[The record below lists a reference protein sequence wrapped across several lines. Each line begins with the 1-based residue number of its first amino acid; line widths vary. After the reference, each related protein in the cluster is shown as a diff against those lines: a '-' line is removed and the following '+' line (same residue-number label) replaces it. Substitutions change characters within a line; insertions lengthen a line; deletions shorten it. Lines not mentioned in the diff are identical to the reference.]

1 MKMNVTETV
10 RQACGHWPRI
20 LPALGVKVIKNRHQA
35 CPVCGGSDR
44 FRFDDKEGRGTWFC
58 NQCGAGDGLKLVEKV
73 FDVSSSEAAQKVNA
87 VTGNLPPVAP
97 EAIAAAETETDAD
110 RKTAAELAAKLME
123 KTRPATGNAYLT
135 RKGFPGRES
144 LMFTAT
150 HKTGGVTYRAGDVV
164 VPLHDETGAL
174 VNLQLIN
181 SDGLKRT
188 LKGGQVKGTC
198 HTIEGQKQAGKRQ
211 WIAEGYA
218 TALTVHHL
226 TGETVMV
233 ALSSVNLLSLAS
245 LVRQKHPACQI
256 VLAADRDLNGDGQS
270 KAAAAADA
278 CEGVVALPPVFG
290 DWNDAFMQNGEE
302 ATRKA
307 IYDAIRPVAESP
319 FTTMSEAEFTAM
331 STSEKAMRVHEHYG
345 EALAVDANGQLLSRY
360 EAGIWKIIPPSD
372 FARDV
377 AGLFQRLRAP
387 FSSGKIASVVD
398 TLKLIIPRQDAPAR
412 RLIGFRNGVLDTSTG
427 VFSPHSKAHWLRTL
441 CDVDFTPPVKG
452 ETLEA
457 HAPNF
462 WRWLDRAAGSCAD
475 KRDVI
480 LAALFMVLANRYD
493 WQLFLEVTGP
503 GGSGKSILAEIA
515 TMLAGEDNATSA
527 TIETLESPRERAA
540 LIGFS
545 LIRLP
550 DQEKWSGD
558 GAGLKAITGGD
569 AVSVDPK
576 YRDAYSTHIPAVI
589 LAVNNNPMRFTD
601 RSGGVSRRR
610 VIIHFPEQ
618 IAPEER
624 DPQLKDK
631 IARELAVIVRQLM
644 QKFSDPMTARTLL
657 QSQQNSDEAL
667 SIKRDSDPTFD
678 FCGYLEALPEPD
690 GMYMGNANIIPKQP
704 RLYLYHAYLVYM
716 EAHGY
721 KNTLSLTMFGKG
733 LSAMLKE
740 YGLNYGKR
748 RTNQGMQTNLA
759 LRDESNAD
767 WLPRCD
773 ETTAL

>member
-1 MKMNVTETV
+1 MKINVTETV
-10 RQACGHWPRI
+10 KQACGHWPHI

-35 CPVCGGSDR
+35 CPVCGGADR

-73 FDVSSSEAAQKVNA
+73 LDLSAGEAAKQVNA
-87 VTGNLPPVAP
+87 VTGSLSPVAP
-97 EAIAAAETETDAD
+97 AVIAAAEAETDAS
-110 RKTAAELAAKLME
+110 RKAAAELAARLME

-135 RKGFPGRES
+135 RKGFPDREC
-144 LMFTAT
+144 LTLT
-150 HKTGGVTYRAGDVV
+150 TGHKTGGVSYRTGDMV
-164 VPLHDETGAL
+164 VPLHDDSGAL

-181 SDGLKRT
+181 ADGLKRT
-188 LKGGQVKGTC
+188 LKGGQVKGAW
-198 HTIEGQKQAGKRQ
+198 HTLEGQKQSGKRL

-226 TGETVMV
+226 TGETVWV

-245 LVRQKHPACQI
+245 LARQKYPACQI
-256 VLAADRDLNGDGQS
+256 VLAADRDLNGDGQTKAS
-270 KAAAAADA
+270 AAATA
-278 CEGVVALPPVFG
+278 CEGLVALPPVFG
-290 DWNDAFMQNGEE
+290 DWNDAHVQQGE
-302 ATRKA
+302 AVTRQALRDTLKP
-307 IYDAIRPVAESP
+307 PVASP
-319 FTTMSEAEFTAM
+319 FDTMSEAEYTAM

-345 EALAVDANGQLLSRY
+345 EALAVDPNGQLLSRY
-360 EAGIWKIIPPSD
+360 EAGAWKVISPAD
-372 FARDV
+372 FSRDV
-377 AGLFQRLRAP
+377 AALFQRLRAP
-387 FSSGKIASVVD
+387 FSSGKIASVVE

-427 VFSPHSKAHWLRTL
+427 TFSPHNKANWLRTL
-441 CDVDFTPPVKG
+441 CEVNFTPPVEG
-452 ETLEA
+452 ETLET

-462 WRWLDRAAGSCAD
+462 WRWLDRAASNNPA

-515 TMLAGEDNATSA
+515 TLLAGEDNATSA
-527 TIETLESPRERAA
+527 DIETLEDPRKRAS

-576 YRDAYSTHIPAVI
+576 YQNPYSTHIPAVI

-601 RSGGVSRRR
+601 RSGSVSRRR

-624 DPQLKDK
+624 DPQLRDK
-631 IARELAVIVRQLM
+631 IACELAVIVRQLM
-644 QKFSDPMTARTLL
+644 QRFSDPMSARSLL

-667 SIKRDSDPTFD
+667 SIKRDADPTFD
-678 FCGYLEALPEPD
+678 FCGYLEALPQTN
-690 GMYMGNANIIPKQP
+690 GMFMGNANIVPRQP
-704 RLYLYHAYLVYM
+704 RNYLYHAYLVYM
-716 EAHGY
+716 EANGY
-721 KNTLSLTMFGKG
+721 RNVLSLKMFGLG
-733 LSAMLKE
+733 LPVMLKE
-740 YGLNYGKR
+740 YGLNYEKR
-748 RTNQGMQTNLA
+748 HTKQGTQTNLT
-759 LRDESNAD
+759 LKEESNGE
-767 WLPRCD
+767 WLPKCD
-773 ETTAL
+773 EPEAT

>member
-1 MKMNVTETV
+1 
-10 RQACGHWPRI
+10 
-20 LPALGVKVIKNRHQA
+20 L
-35 CPVCGGSDR
+35 
-44 FRFDDKEGRGTWFC
+44 
-58 NQCGAGDGLKLVEKV
+58 
-73 FDVSSSEAAQKVNA
+73 
-87 VTGNLPPVAP
+87 
-97 EAIAAAETETDAD
+97 
-110 RKTAAELAAKLME
+110 
-123 KTRPATGNAYLT
+123 
-135 RKGFPGRES
+135 
-144 LMFTAT
+144 
-150 HKTGGVTYRAGDVV
+150 
-164 VPLHDETGAL
+164 
-174 VNLQLIN
+174 
-181 SDGLKRT
+181 
-188 LKGGQVKGTC
+188 
-198 HTIEGQKQAGKRQ
+198 EGQNQAGKRL

-245 LVRQKHPACQI
+245 LARQKHPACQI
-256 VLAADRDLNGDGQS
+256 VLAADRDLSGDGQT

-290 DWNDAFMQNGEE
+290 DWNDAFTQYGGE

-307 IYDAIRPVAESP
+307 IYDAIRPPAESP
-319 FTTMSEAEFTAM
+319 FDTMSEAEFSAM
-331 STSEKAMRVHEHYG
+331 SISEKAMRIYEHYG

-360 EAGIWKIIPPSD
+360 ENGVWKVLPPQD
-372 FARDV
+372 FSRDV

-387 FSSGKIASVVD
+387 FSSGKVASVVD
-398 TLKLIIPRQDAPAR
+398 TLKLIIPQQEAPSR
-412 RLIGFRNGVLDTSTG
+412 RLIGFRNGVLDTQNGT
-427 VFSPHSKAHWLRTL
+427 FHPHSPLHWMRTL
-441 CDVDFTPPVKG
+441 CDVDFTPPVDG
-452 ETLEA
+452 ETLET
-457 HAPNF
+457 HAPAF
-462 WRWLDRAAGSCAD
+462 WRWLDRAAGGRAE

-503 GGSGKSILAEIA
+503 GGSGKSIMAEIA
-515 TMLAGEDNATSA
+515 TLLAGEDNATSA

-540 LIGFS
+540 LTGFS

-618 IAPEER
+618 IAPQER

-631 IARELAVIVRQLM
+631 ITRELAVIVRHLM
-644 QKFSDPMTARTLL
+644 QKFSDPMLARSLL

-667 SIKRDSDPTFD
+667 NIKRDADPTFD
-678 FCGYLEALPEPD
+678 FIGYLETLPQTS
-690 GMYMGNANIIPKQP
+690 GMYMGNASIIPRNYRK
-704 RLYLYHAYLVYM
+704 YLYHAYLAYM
-716 EAHGY
+716 EANGY
-721 KNTLSLTMFGKG
+721 RNVLSLKMFGLG
-733 LSAMLKE
+733 LPVMLKE
-740 YGLNYGKR
+740 YGLNYEKR
-748 RTNQGMQTNLA
+748 HTKQGIQTNLT
-759 LRDESNAD
+759 LKEESYGD
-767 WLPRCD
+767 WLPKCD
-773 ETTAL
+773 DPATA

>member
-398 TLKLIIPRQDAPAR
+398 TLKLIIPQQDAPAR

-733 LSAMLKE
+733 LAAMLKE
-740 YGLNYGKR
+740 YGLN
-748 RTNQGMQTNLA
+748 
-759 LRDESNAD
+759 
-767 WLPRCD
+767 
-773 ETTAL
+773 

>member
-10 RQACGHWPRI
+10 KQACGHWPRI

-73 FDVSSSEAAQKVNA
+73 FGVTSSEAAGKVNA
-87 VTGNLPPVAP
+87 VTGSLSPVAP
-97 EAIAAAETETDAD
+97 EVIASVEAETVVDRKAAAA
-110 RKTAAELAAKLME
+110 LAVRLME

-135 RKGFPGRES
+135 RKGFPVLEC
-144 LMFTAT
+144 LTLTTM
-150 HKTGGVTYRAGDVV
+150 HKTGGVTFRAGDVV
-164 VPLHDETGAL
+164 VPLYDDTGAL

-181 SDGLKRT
+181 ADGLKRT
-188 LKGGQVKGTC
+188 LKGGQVKGAC
-198 HTIEGQKQAGKRQ
+198 HIIEGKKQAGKRL

-245 LVRQKHPACQI
+245 LARQKSPACQI

-270 KAAAAADA
+270 KAAAAADS
-278 CEGVVALPPVFG
+278 CKGVVALPPVFG
-290 DWNDAFMQNGEE
+290 DWNDAFIQYGEE

-307 IYDAIRPVAESP
+307 IYDAIRPPAQSP
-319 FTTMSEAEFTAM
+319 FDTMSEAEFTAM
-331 STSEKAMRVHEHYG
+331 SASDKALRVHEHYG

-360 EAGIWKIIPPSD
+360 ENGIWKNIPAATFS
-372 FARDV
+372 RNV
-377 AGLFQRLRAP
+377 ADLFQRLRAP
-387 FSSGKIASVVD
+387 FSSGKIASVVE
-398 TLKLIIPRQDAPAR
+398 TLKLIIPQQDTPAR
-412 RLIGFRNGVLDTSTG
+412 RLIGFRNGVLDTQSG
-427 VFSPHSKAHWLRTL
+427 LFSPHSKSHWLRTL
-441 CDVDFTPPVKG
+441 CDVDFTPPVEG
-452 ETLEA
+452 EMLET

-462 WRWLDRAAGSCAD
+462 WRWLDRAAGKSPQ

-515 TMLAGEDNATSA
+515 TLLAGEDNATSA
-527 TIETLESPRERAA
+527 DIDTLEDPRKRAS

-576 YRDAYSTHIPAVI
+576 YQNPYSTHIPAVI

-624 DPQLKDK
+624 DPQLRDK

-644 QKFSDPMTARTLL
+644 QKFSDPMTARALL

-667 SIKRDSDPTFD
+667 SIKRDADPTFD
-678 FCGYLEALPEPD
+678 FCGYLEMLPQTN
-690 GMYMGNANIIPKQP
+690 GMFMGNASIIPRNYRK
-704 RLYLYHAYLVYM
+704 YLYHAYLAYM
-716 EAHGY
+716 EANGY
-721 KNTLSLTMFGKG
+721 RNVLSLKMFGLG
-733 LSAMLKE
+733 LPMMLKE
-740 YGLNYGKR
+740 YGLNYEKR
-748 RTNQGMQTNLA
+748 HTKQVIQTNLS
-759 LRDESNAD
+759 LKEESYGD
-767 WLPRCD
+767 WLPKCD
-773 ETTAL
+773 EPAAT

>member
-10 RQACGHWPRI
+10 KQASGHWPSI
-20 LPALGVKVIKNRHQA
+20 LTALGVKVIKNRHQA

-58 NQCGAGDGLKLVEKV
+58 NQCGAGDGLKLEEKV
-73 FDVSSSEAAQKVNA
+73 FGVTPSEAAGKVNA

-97 EAIAAAETETDAD
+97 EVIAVAEAETEAD
-110 RKTAAELAAKLME
+110 RKAAAALAVRLME

-135 RKGFPGRES
+135 RKGFPALEC
-144 LMFTAT
+144 LTLTVM
-150 HKTGGVTYRAGDVV
+150 HKTGGVTFRVGDVV
-164 VPLHDETGAL
+164 VPLHDDTGAL
-174 VNLQLIN
+174 VNLQFIN
-181 SDGLKRT
+181 ADGLKRT
-188 LKGGQVKGTC
+188 LKGGAVKGTC
-198 HTIEGQKQAGKRQ
+198 HIIEGQKHAGKRL

-245 LVRQKHPACQI
+245 LARQKHPACQI
-256 VLAADRDLNGDGQS
+256 VLAADRDLNGDGQT

-290 DWNDAFMQNGEE
+290 DWNDAFVQKGEE

-307 IYDAIRPVAESP
+307 IYDAIRPPADSP

-345 EALAVDANGQLLSRY
+345 EALTVDANGQLLSRY

-387 FSSGKIASVVD
+387 FSSGKIASVVE
-398 TLKLIIPRQDAPAR
+398 TLKLIIPQQDAPAR
-412 RLIGFRNGVLDTSTG
+412 RLIGFRNGVLDTATG
-427 VFSPHSKAHWLRTL
+427 TFSPHHKSHWLRTL
-441 CDVDFTPPVKG
+441 CDVDFTPPVEG
-452 ETLEA
+452 ETLET
-457 HAPNF
+457 HAPDF
-462 WRWLDRAAGSCAD
+462 WLWLDRAAGGRQE

-527 TIETLESPRERAA
+527 TIEMLESPRERAA

-550 DQEKWSGD
+550 D
-558 GAGLKAITGGD
+558 
-569 AVSVDPK
+569 
-576 YRDAYSTHIPAVI
+576 
-589 LAVNNNPMRFTD
+589 
-601 RSGGVSRRR
+601 
-610 VIIHFPEQ
+610 
-618 IAPEER
+618 
-624 DPQLKDK
+624 
-631 IARELAVIVRQLM
+631 
-644 QKFSDPMTARTLL
+644 
-657 QSQQNSDEAL
+657 
-667 SIKRDSDPTFD
+667 
-678 FCGYLEALPEPD
+678 
-690 GMYMGNANIIPKQP
+690 
-704 RLYLYHAYLVYM
+704 
-716 EAHGY
+716 
-721 KNTLSLTMFGKG
+721 
-733 LSAMLKE
+733 
-740 YGLNYGKR
+740 
-748 RTNQGMQTNLA
+748 
-759 LRDESNAD
+759 
-767 WLPRCD
+767 
-773 ETTAL
+773 

>member
-10 RQACGHWPRI
+10 KQACGHWPRI

-73 FDVSSSEAAQKVNA
+73 FGVSASEAAGKVSA
-87 VTGNLPPVAP
+87 LTGSLPPVAP
-97 EAIAAAETETDAD
+97 ELIATAEAETDAN
-110 RKTAAELAAKLME
+110 RKAAAAMAAKMME
-123 KTRPATGNAYLT
+123 KTCTATGNAYLT
-135 RKGFPGRES
+135 RKGFPGHECVM
-144 LMFTAT
+144 LTTT
-150 HKTGGVTYRAGDVV
+150 HKTGGVTFGAGDVV
-164 VPLHDETGAL
+164 VPLHDDTGTL

-181 SDGLKRT
+181 ADGLKRT
-188 LKGGQVKGTC
+188 LKGGAVKGAC
-198 HTIEGQKQAGKRQ
+198 HIIEGQKQAGKRL

-245 LVRQKHPACQI
+245 LARQKYPACQI
-256 VLAADRDLNGDGQS
+256 VLAADRDLSGDGQT
-270 KAAAAADA
+270 KAAAAARVS
-278 CEGVVALPPVFG
+278 EGIVALPPVFG
-290 DWNDAFMQNGEE
+290 DWNDAFMQQGED

-307 IYDAIRPVAESP
+307 IYGAVQPAAQSP
-319 FTTMSEAEFTAM
+319 FDTMSEAEFTAM
-331 STSEKAMRVHEHYG
+331 SASEKAMRVHEHYG
-345 EALAVDANGQLLSRY
+345 ESLAVDANGQLLSRY
-360 EAGIWKIIPPSD
+360 EYGIWKVIPPSD

-387 FSSGKIASVVD
+387 FSSGRIASVVE
-398 TLKLIIPRQDAPAR
+398 TLKLIIPQQAAPAR
-412 RLIGFRNGVLDTSTG
+412 RLIGFRNGVLDTQSG
-427 VFSPHSKAHWLRTL
+427 IFSPHSKSHWLRTL
-441 CDVDFTPPVKG
+441 CDVDFTPPVEG
-452 ETLEA
+452 ETLET

-462 WRWLDRAAGSCAD
+462 WHWLDRAASGHAE

-503 GGSGKSILAEIA
+503 GGSGKSVLAEIA
-515 TMLAGEDNATSA
+515 TLLAGEDNATSA
-527 TIETLESPRERAA
+527 DIDTLEDPRKRAS

-576 YRDAYSTHIPAVI
+576 YQNPYSTHIPAVI
-589 LAVNNNPMRFTD
+589 IAVNNNPMRFTD

-631 IARELAVIVRQLM
+631 IAQELAVIVRQLM
-644 QKFSDPMTARTLL
+644 QQFSDPMTARTLL

-667 SIKRDSDPTFD
+667 SIKRDADPTFD
-678 FCGYLEALPEPD
+678 FCGYLETLPQTS
-690 GMYMGNANIIPKQP
+690 GMFMGNANIIPRQP
-704 RLYLYHAYLVYM
+704 RNYLYHAYLVYM
-716 EAHGY
+716 EANGY
-721 KNTLSLTMFGKG
+721 KNVLSLKMFGLG
-733 LSAMLKE
+733 LPMMLKE
-740 YGLNYGKR
+740 YGMNYEKR
-748 RTNQGMQTNLA
+748 HTKQGTQTNLT
-759 LRDESNAD
+759 LREDSNGD
-767 WLPRCD
+767 WLPKCD
-773 ETTAL
+773 EPAAT

>member
-1 MKMNVTETV
+1 MKMNVTDTV
-10 RQACGHWPRI
+10 KQACGHWPRI
-20 LPALGVKVIKNRHQA
+20 LPALGVTVIKNRHLT

-73 FDVSSSEAAQKVNA
+73 FGVTPSEAAGKVNA
-87 VTGNLPPVAP
+87 ETGNLPPVAP
-97 EAIAAAETETDAD
+97 EVIAVAEAETEAD
-110 RKTAAELAAKLME
+110 RKAAATLAVRLME
-123 KTRPATGNAYLT
+123 KTRPATSNAYLT
-135 RKGFPGRES
+135 CKGFPALEC
-144 LMFTAT
+144 LTLTAM
-150 HKTGGVTYRAGDVV
+150 HKTGGVTFRAGDVV
-164 VPLHDETGAL
+164 VPLYDNTGVL

-181 SDGLKRT
+181 ADGLKRT
-188 LKGGQVKGTC
+188 LKGGQVKGAC
-198 HTIEGQKQAGKRQ
+198 HIIEGKKQAGKRL

-245 LVRQKHPACQI
+245 LARQKYPACQI

-278 CEGVVALPPVFG
+278 CEGIVALPPVFG
-290 DWNDAFMQNGEE
+290 DWNDAFMQKGEE

-307 IYDAIRPVAESP
+307 IYDAIRPPAQSP
-319 FTTMSEAEFTAM
+319 FDTMSEAEFTAM
-331 STSEKAMRVHEHYG
+331 SASDKALRVHEHYS

-360 EAGIWKIIPPSD
+360 ENGIWKNIPAATFS
-372 FARDV
+372 RNV
-377 AGLFQRLRAP
+377 ADLFQRLRAP
-387 FSSGKIASVVD
+387 FSSGKIASVVE
-398 TLKLIIPRQDAPAR
+398 TLKLIIPQQDTPAR
-412 RLIGFRNGVLDTSTG
+412 RLIGFRNGELDTQSG
-427 VFSPHSKAHWLRTL
+427 LFSPHSKSHWLRTL
-441 CDVDFTPPVKG
+441 CDVDFTPPVDG
-452 ETLEA
+452 ETLETYA
-457 HAPNF
+457 TNF
-462 WRWLDRAAGSCAD
+462 WRWLDRAAGKNPQ

-515 TMLAGEDNATSA
+515 TLLAGEDNATSA
-527 TIETLESPRERAA
+527 DIDTLEDPRKRAS

-576 YRDAYSTHIPAVI
+576 YQNPYSTHIPAVI

-624 DPQLKDK
+624 DPQLRDK

-644 QKFSDPMTARTLL
+644 QKFSDPMTARALL

-667 SIKRDSDPTFD
+667 SIKRDADPTFD
-678 FCGYLEALPEPD
+678 FCGYLEMLPQTN
-690 GMYMGNANIIPKQP
+690 GMFMGNASIIPRNYRK
-704 RLYLYHAYLVYM
+704 YLYHAYLAYM
-716 EAHGY
+716 EANGY
-721 KNTLSLTMFGKG
+721 RNVLSLKMFGLG
-733 LSAMLKE
+733 LPMMLKE
-740 YGLNYGKR
+740 YGLNYEKR
-748 RTNQGMQTNLA
+748 HTKQGIQTNLS
-759 LRDESNAD
+759 LKEESYGD
-767 WLPRCD
+767 WLPKCD
-773 ETTAL
+773 EPVAT

>member
-10 RQACGHWPRI
+10 KQACGHWPNI
-20 LPALGVKVIKNRHQA
+20 LPALGVKVIKNRHQS

-73 FDVSSSEAAQKVNA
+73 FGVTPSEAAGKVNA

-97 EAIAAAETETDAD
+97 EMIAAAEAETDAD
-110 RKTAAELAAKLME
+110 RKAAAALAVRLME
-123 KTRPATGNAYLT
+123 KTRPATGNTYLT
-135 RKGFPGRES
+135 RKGFPA
-144 LMFTAT
+144 LQCLTLTAL
-150 HKTGGVTYRAGDVV
+150 HKTGGVTFRAGDVV
-164 VPLHDETGAL
+164 VPLYDDAGAL
-174 VNLQLIN
+174 VNVQLIN
-181 SDGLKRT
+181 ADGLKRT
-188 LKGGQVKGTC
+188 LKGGAVKGTC
-198 HTIEGQKQAGKRQ
+198 HIIGGQKQAGKRL

-245 LVRQKHPACQI
+245 LARQKYPACQI
-256 VLAADRDLNGDGQS
+256 VLAADRDLNGDGQT
-270 KAAAAADA
+270 KAEAAAGA
-278 CEGVVALPPVFG
+278 CEGVVALPPLFG
-290 DWNDAFMQNGEE
+290 DWNDAFMQKGEE

-307 IYDAIRPVAESP
+307 IYDAIRPPADSP

-387 FSSGKIASVVD
+387 FSSGKIASVVE
-398 TLKLIIPRQDAPAR
+398 TLKLIIPQQDAPAR
-412 RLIGFRNGVLDTSTG
+412 RLIGFRNGVLDTATG
-427 VFSPHSKAHWLRTL
+427 TFSPHHKSHWLRTL
-441 CDVDFTPPVKG
+441 CDVDFTPPVEG
-452 ETLEA
+452 ETLET
-457 HAPNF
+457 HAPYF
-462 WRWLDRAAGSCAD
+462 WSWLDRAAGSKPE

-576 YRDAYSTHIPAVI
+576 YKDAYSTHIPAVI

-610 VIIHFPEQ
+610 VILHFPEQ

-624 DPQLKDK
+624 DPQLKNK

-644 QKFSDPMTARTLL
+644 QRFSDPMTARALL

-667 SIKRDSDPTFD
+667 SIKRDADPTFD
-678 FCGYLEALPEPD
+678 FCGYLEALPEPE
-690 GMYMGNANIIPKQP
+690 GMYIGNANIIPRQP
-704 RLYLYHAYLVYM
+704 RLYLYHAYLAY
-716 EAHGY
+716 
-721 KNTLSLTMFGKG
+721 
-733 LSAMLKE
+733 
-740 YGLNYGKR
+740 
-748 RTNQGMQTNLA
+748 
-759 LRDESNAD
+759 
-767 WLPRCD
+767 
-773 ETTAL
+773 

>member
-1 MKMNVTETV
+1 MKLNVTETV
-10 RQACGHWPRI
+10 RQSCGHWPRI

-73 FDVSSSEAAQKVNA
+73 FDVSASEAAQKVNA
-87 VTGNLPPVAP
+87 VTGNLPQVAP
-97 EAIAAAETETDAD
+97 EVIVAAETETDAD

-150 HKTGGVTYRAGDVV
+150 HKTGGVTYCAGDLI
-164 VPLHDETGAL
+164 VPLQDETGAL
-174 VNLQLIN
+174 VNVQLIN
-181 SDGLKRT
+181 ADGLKRT
-188 LKGGQVKGTC
+188 LKGGAVKGTY
-198 HTIEGQKQAGKRQ
+198 HLIEGKKEAGKRL

-245 LVRQKHPACQI
+245 LARQRHPACQI
-256 VLAADRDLNGDGQS
+256 ILAADRDLNGDGQS

-290 DWNDAFMQNGEE
+290 DWNDMFTQHGGD

-307 IYDAIRPVAESP
+307 IYEAIRPPADSP
-319 FTTMSEAEFTAM
+319 FSTMSEAEFTAM

-377 AGLFQRLRAP
+377 AELFQRLRAP

-398 TLKLIIPRQDAPAR
+398 TLKLIIPQQDAPPR

-427 VFSPHSKAHWLRTL
+427 VFSPHHKSHWLRTL

-452 ETLEA
+452 EMLEA

-462 WRWLDRAAGSCAD
+462 WRWLDRAAGSRAD

>member
-1 MKMNVTETV
+1 
-10 RQACGHWPRI
+10 
-20 LPALGVKVIKNRHQA
+20 
-35 CPVCGGSDR
+35 
-44 FRFDDKEGRGTWFC
+44 
-58 NQCGAGDGLKLVEKV
+58 
-73 FDVSSSEAAQKVNA
+73 
-87 VTGNLPPVAP
+87 
-97 EAIAAAETETDAD
+97 
-110 RKTAAELAAKLME
+110 
-123 KTRPATGNAYLT
+123 
-135 RKGFPGRES
+135 
-144 LMFTAT
+144 
-150 HKTGGVTYRAGDVV
+150 
-164 VPLHDETGAL
+164 
-174 VNLQLIN
+174 
-181 SDGLKRT
+181 
-188 LKGGQVKGTC
+188 
-198 HTIEGQKQAGKRQ
+198 
-211 WIAEGYA
+211 
-218 TALTVHHL
+218 
-226 TGETVMV
+226 MV

-245 LVRQKHPACQI
+245 LARQRHPACQI
-256 VLAADRDLNGDGQS
+256 ILAADRDLNGDGQS

-290 DWNDAFMQNGEE
+290 DWNDTFTQHGGD

-307 IYDAIRPVAESP
+307 IYEAIRPPADSP
-319 FTTMSEAEFTAM
+319 FSTMSEAEFTAM

-398 TLKLIIPRQDAPAR
+398 TLKLIIPQQDAPPR

-427 VFSPHSKAHWLRTL
+427 VFSPHHKSHWLRTL
-441 CDVDFTPPVKG
+441 CDVDFTPPAKG
-452 ETLEA
+452 EMLEA

-462 WRWLDRAAGSCAD
+462 WRWLDRAAGSRAD

>member
-10 RQACGHWPRI
+10 KQACGHWPRI
-20 LPALGVKVIKNRHQA
+20 LPALGVKVIKNRHQS

-73 FDVSSSEAAQKVNA
+73 FGVTPSEAAGKVNA

-97 EAIAAAETETDAD
+97 EVIAASEAETVAD
-110 RKTAAELAAKLME
+110 RKAAAALAVRLME
-123 KTRPATGNAYLT
+123 KTRPDTGNTYLT
-135 RKGFPGRES
+135 RKGFHALEC
-144 LMFTAT
+144 LTLTAT
-150 HKTGGVTYRAGDVV
+150 HKTGGVTFHAGDVV
-164 VPLHDETGAL
+164 VPLYDDTGAL

-181 SDGLKRT
+181 ADGLKRT
-188 LKGGQVKGTC
+188 LKGGQVKGAC
-198 HTIEGQKQAGKRQ
+198 HIIEGKKQAGKRL

-245 LVRQKHPACQI
+245 LARHKYPAGQI

-278 CEGVVALPPVFG
+278 CEGIVALPPVFG
-290 DWNDAFMQNGEE
+290 DWNDAFMQKGEE

-307 IYDAIRPVAESP
+307 IYDAIRPPAQSP
-319 FTTMSEAEFTAM
+319 FDTMSEAEFTAM
-331 STSEKAMRVHEHYG
+331 SASDKALRVHEHYS

-360 EAGIWKIIPPSD
+360 ENGIWKNIPAATFS
-372 FARDV
+372 RNV
-377 AGLFQRLRAP
+377 ADLFQRLRAP
-387 FSSGKIASVVD
+387 FSSGKIASVVE
-398 TLKLIIPRQDAPAR
+398 TLKLIIPQQDTPAR
-412 RLIGFRNGVLDTSTG
+412 RLIGFRNGVLDTQSG
-427 VFSPHSKAHWLRTL
+427 QFSPHSKSHWLRTL
-441 CDVDFTPPVKG
+441 CDVDFTPPVDG
-452 ETLEA
+452 ETLET

-462 WRWLDRAAGSCAD
+462 WRWLDRAAGKNPQ

-515 TMLAGEDNATSA
+515 TLLAGEDNATSA
-527 TIETLESPRERAA
+527 DIDTLEDPRKRAS

-576 YRDAYSTHIPAVI
+576 YQNPYSTHIPAVI

-624 DPQLKDK
+624 DPQLRDK

-644 QKFSDPMTARTLL
+644 QKFSDPMTARALL

-667 SIKRDSDPTFD
+667 SIKRDADPTFD
-678 FCGYLEALPEPD
+678 FCGYLEMLPQTN
-690 GMYMGNANIIPKQP
+690 GMFMGNASITP
-704 RLYLYHAYLVYM
+704 RNYRKYLYHAYLAYM
-716 EAHGY
+716 EANGY
-721 KNTLSLTMFGKG
+721 RNVLSLKMFGLG
-733 LSAMLKE
+733 LPMMLKE
-740 YGLNYGKR
+740 YGLNYEKR
-748 RTNQGMQTNLA
+748 HTKQGIQTNLS
-759 LRDESNAD
+759 LKEESYGD
-767 WLPRCD
+767 WLPKCD
-773 ETTAL
+773 EPAAT

>member
-1 MKMNVTETV
+1 MKMNITETV
-10 RQACGHWPRI
+10 KQSCGHWPNI
-20 LPALGVKVIKNRHQA
+20 LPALGVKVIKNRHQP

-73 FDVSSSEAAQKVNA
+73 FGVSASEAAGKVNA
-87 VTGNLPPVAP
+87 VTGNLSPVAP
-97 EAIAAAETETDAD
+97 EVIAAAEAETEAD
-110 RKTAAELAAKLME
+110 RKAAVALAVRLME
-123 KTRPATGNAYLT
+123 KTRPASGNAYLT
-135 RKGFPGRES
+135 RKRFPALEC
-144 LMFTAT
+144 LTLTAV
-150 HKTGGVTYRAGDVV
+150 HKTGGVTFRAGDVV
-164 VPLHDETGAL
+164 VPLYDDTGAL

-188 LKGGQVKGTC
+188 LKGGQVKGAC
-198 HTIEGQKQAGKRQ
+198 HIIEGKKQAGKRL

-245 LVRQKHPACQI
+245 LARQKHPACQI
-256 VLAADRDLNGDGQS
+256 VLAADRDLNGDGQT

-290 DWNDAFMQNGEE
+290 DWNDAFIEKGEE

-307 IYDAIRPVAESP
+307 IYDSIRPPADSP
-319 FTTMSEAEFTAM
+319 FITMSEAEFTAM

-387 FSSGKIASVVD
+387 FSSGKIVSVVE
-398 TLKLIIPRQDAPAR
+398 TLKLIIPQQDAPAR
-412 RLIGFRNGVLDTSTG
+412 RLIGFRNGVLDTATG
-427 VFSPHSKAHWLRTL
+427 TFSPHHKSHWLRTL
-441 CDVDFTPPVKG
+441 CDVDFTPPVEG
-452 ETLEA
+452 ETLET
-457 HAPNF
+457 HAPDF
-462 WRWLDRAAGSCAD
+462 WRWLDRAAGGRPE

-576 YRDAYSTHIPAVI
+576 YKDAYSTHIPAVI
-589 LAVNNNPMRFTD
+589 LAVNN
-601 RSGGVSRRR
+601 
-610 VIIHFPEQ
+610 
-618 IAPEER
+618 
-624 DPQLKDK
+624 
-631 IARELAVIVRQLM
+631 
-644 QKFSDPMTARTLL
+644 
-657 QSQQNSDEAL
+657 
-667 SIKRDSDPTFD
+667 
-678 FCGYLEALPEPD
+678 
-690 GMYMGNANIIPKQP
+690 
-704 RLYLYHAYLVYM
+704 
-716 EAHGY
+716 
-721 KNTLSLTMFGKG
+721 
-733 LSAMLKE
+733 
-740 YGLNYGKR
+740 
-748 RTNQGMQTNLA
+748 
-759 LRDESNAD
+759 
-767 WLPRCD
+767 
-773 ETTAL
+773 

>member
-1 MKMNVTETV
+1 M
-10 RQACGHWPRI
+10 

-44 FRFDDKEGRGTWFC
+44 FRFDDREGRGTWYC

-73 FDVSSSEAAQKVNA
+73 FGMNASEAAGKVNA

-97 EAIAAAETETDAD
+97 EVIAAAEAETDTD
-110 RKTAAELAAKLME
+110 RKAAAALAVRLME
-123 KTRPATGNAYLT
+123 KTRPASGNAYLT
-135 RKGFPGRES
+135 RKGFPDRECPVLS
-144 LMFTAT
+144 AT
-150 HKTGGVTYRAGDVV
+150 HKTGGVTFRAGDVV
-164 VPLHDETGAL
+164 VPLYDDTGAL
-174 VNLQLIN
+174 VNLQLIS

-188 LKGGQVKGTC
+188 LKGGAVKGAC
-198 HTIEGQKQAGKRQ
+198 HTIEGKKQAGKRL

-256 VLAADRDLNGDGQS
+256 VLAADRDLNGDGQN
-270 KAAAAADA
+270 KAAVAAGA
-278 CEGVVALPPVFG
+278 CEGIVALSPVFG
-290 DWNDAFMQNGEE
+290 DWNDAFMQHGEE

-307 IYDAIRPVAESP
+307 IYDAIRPPADSP

-387 FSSGKIASVVD
+387 FSSGKIASVVE
-398 TLKLIIPRQDAPAR
+398 TLKLIIPQQDAPAR
-412 RLIGFRNGVLDTSTG
+412 RLIGFRNGVLDTATG
-427 VFSPHSKAHWLRTL
+427 TFNPHHKSHWLRTL
-441 CDVDFTPPVKG
+441 CDVDFTPPVEG
-452 ETLEA
+452 ETLET
-457 HAPNF
+457 HAPDF
-462 WRWLDRAAGSCAD
+462 WRWLDRAAGGRPE

-576 YRDAYSTHIPAVI
+576 YKDAYSTHIPAVI
-589 LAVNNNPMRFTD
+589 LAVNNN
-601 RSGGVSRRR
+601 
-610 VIIHFPEQ
+610 
-618 IAPEER
+618 
-624 DPQLKDK
+624 
-631 IARELAVIVRQLM
+631 
-644 QKFSDPMTARTLL
+644 
-657 QSQQNSDEAL
+657 
-667 SIKRDSDPTFD
+667 
-678 FCGYLEALPEPD
+678 
-690 GMYMGNANIIPKQP
+690 
-704 RLYLYHAYLVYM
+704 
-716 EAHGY
+716 
-721 KNTLSLTMFGKG
+721 
-733 LSAMLKE
+733 
-740 YGLNYGKR
+740 
-748 RTNQGMQTNLA
+748 
-759 LRDESNAD
+759 
-767 WLPRCD
+767 
-773 ETTAL
+773 

>member
-10 RQACGHWPRI
+10 KQACGHWPRI
-20 LPALGVKVIKNRHQA
+20 LPALGVKVIKNHHQS

-73 FDVSSSEAAQKVNA
+73 FGVTPSEAAGKVNA

-97 EAIAAAETETDAD
+97 EVIMAAEAETVAD
-110 RKTAAELAAKLME
+110 RKAASELAAKLME

-135 RKGFPGRES
+135 RKGFPALEC
-144 LMFTAT
+144 LTLTVM
-150 HKTGGVTYRAGDVV
+150 HKTGGVAFRAGDVV
-164 VPLHDETGAL
+164 VPLYDDTGAL

-181 SDGLKRT
+181 ADGLKRT
-188 LKGGQVKGTC
+188 LKGGQVKGAC
-198 HTIEGQKQAGKRQ
+198 HIIEGKKQAGKRL

-245 LVRQKHPACQI
+245 LARHKYPACQI

-278 CEGVVALPPVFG
+278 CEGIVALPPVFG
-290 DWNDAFMQNGEE
+290 DWNDAFMQKGEE
-302 ATRKA
+302 ATGKA
-307 IYDAIRPVAESP
+307 IYDVIRPPAQSP
-319 FTTMSEAEFTAM
+319 FDTMSEAEFTAM
-331 STSEKAMRVHEHYG
+331 SASDKALRVHEHYG

-360 EAGIWKIIPPSD
+360 ENGIWKNIPAATFS
-372 FARDV
+372 RNV
-377 AGLFQRLRAP
+377 ADLFQRLRAP
-387 FSSGKIASVVD
+387 FSSGKIASVVE
-398 TLKLIIPRQDAPAR
+398 TLKLIIPQQDTPAR
-412 RLIGFRNGVLDTSTG
+412 RLIGFRNGVLDTQSG
-427 VFSPHSKAHWLRTL
+427 LFSPHSKSHWLRTL
-441 CDVDFTPPVKG
+441 CDVDFTPPVDG
-452 ETLEA
+452 ETLET

-462 WRWLDRAAGSCAD
+462 WRWLDRAAGKNPQ

-515 TMLAGEDNATSA
+515 TLLAGEDNATSA
-527 TIETLESPRERAA
+527 DIDTLEDPRKRAS

-576 YRDAYSTHIPAVI
+576 YQNPYSTHIPAVI

-624 DPQLKDK
+624 DPQLRDK

-644 QKFSDPMTARTLL
+644 QKFSDPMSARTLL

-667 SIKRDSDPTFD
+667 SIKRDADPTFD
-678 FCGYLEALPEPD
+678 FCGYLEMLPQTN
-690 GMYMGNANIIPKQP
+690 GMFMGNASIIPRNYRK
-704 RLYLYHAYLVYM
+704 YLYHAYLAYM
-716 EAHGY
+716 EANGY
-721 KNTLSLTMFGKG
+721 RNVLSLKMFGLG
-733 LSAMLKE
+733 LPMMLKE
-740 YGLNYGKR
+740 YGLNYEKR
-748 RTNQGMQTNLA
+748 HTKQGIQTNLS
-759 LRDESNAD
+759 LKEESYGD
-767 WLPRCD
+767 WLPKCD
-773 ETTAL
+773 EPAAT

>member
-1 MKMNVTETV
+1 MKMNITETV
-10 RQACGHWPRI
+10 KQACGHWPNI
-20 LPALGVKVIKNRHQA
+20 LPALGVKVIKNRHQP

-58 NQCGAGDGLKLVEKV
+58 NQCGAGDGLKLVERV
-73 FDVSSSEAAQKVNA
+73 FDVSASEAAQKVNT

-97 EAIAAAETETDAD
+97 EVIAAAEAGAEAD
-110 RKTAAELAAKLME
+110 RKAAAALAIRLME

-135 RKGFPGRES
+135 CKGFPDRECPV
-144 LMFTAT
+144 LTVM
-150 HKTGGVTYRAGDVV
+150 HKTGGVTFRTGDVV
-164 VPLHDETGAL
+164 APLYDDAGTL
-174 VNLQLIN
+174 VNVQLIN
-181 SDGLKRT
+181 ADGLKRT
-188 LKGGQVKGTC
+188 LKGGAVKGTC
-198 HTIEGQKQAGKRQ
+198 HIIEGQKQAGKRL

-245 LVRQKHPACQI
+245 LARQKHPACQI
-256 VLAADRDLNGDGQS
+256 VLAADRDLNGDGQT

-290 DWNDAFMQNGEE
+290 DWNDAFVQKGEE

-307 IYDAIRPVAESP
+307 IYDAIRPPADSP

-387 FSSGKIASVVD
+387 FSSGKIASVVE
-398 TLKLIIPRQDAPAR
+398 TLKLIIPQQDAPAR
-412 RLIGFRNGVLDTSTG
+412 RLIGFRNGVLDTATG
-427 VFSPHSKAHWLRTL
+427 TFSPHHKSHWLRTL
-441 CDVDFTPPVKG
+441 CDVDFTPPVEG
-452 ETLEA
+452 ETLET
-457 HAPNF
+457 HAPHF
-462 WRWLDRAAGSCAD
+462 WRWLDRAAGGRPE

-493 WQLFLEVTGP
+493 WQLFLEMTGP

-576 YRDAYSTHIPAVI
+576 YKDAYSTHIPAVI

-610 VIIHFPEQ
+610 VILHFPEQ

-624 DPQLKDK
+624 DPKLKDK
-631 IARELAVIVRQLM
+631 IAQELAVIVRQLM
-644 QKFSDPMTARTLL
+644 QKFSDPMAARTLL

-667 SIKRDSDPTFD
+667 RIKRDADPTFD

-690 GMYMGNANIIPKQP
+690 GMYMGNANIIPRQP
-704 RLYLYHAYLVYM
+704 RLYLYHAYLIYM

-740 YGLNYGKR
+740 YGLNYDKR

-759 LRDESNAD
+759 LREESNAD
-767 WLPRCD
+767 WLPKCD
-773 ETTAL
+773 EPAVK

>member
-10 RQACGHWPRI
+10 KQACGHWPRI
-20 LPALGVKVIKNRHQA
+20 LPALGVKVIKNRHQS

-73 FDVSSSEAAQKVNA
+73 FCVTASEAAQKVNA

-97 EAIAAAETETDAD
+97 EMIAAAKAGTETDH
-110 RKTAAELAAKLME
+110 KAAAALAVRLME
-123 KTRPATGNAYLT
+123 KTQPATGNAYLT
-135 RKGFPGRES
+135 RKGFPALEC
-144 LMFTAT
+144 LMLTAI
-150 HKTGGVTYRAGDVV
+150 HKTGGVTFRAGDVV
-164 VPLHDETGAL
+164 VPLYDDTGAL
-174 VNLQLIN
+174 VNVQLIN
-181 SDGLKRT
+181 ADGLKRT
-188 LKGGQVKGTC
+188 LKGGQVKGAC
-198 HTIEGQKQAGKRQ
+198 HIIEGQKQPGKRL

-218 TALTVHHL
+218 TALTVHQL

-233 ALSSVNLLSLAS
+233 ALSSVNLLSLAG
-245 LVRQKHPACQI
+245 LARQKHPASQI
-256 VLAADRDLNGDGQS
+256 ILAADRDLNGDGQS
-270 KAAAAADA
+270 KAAAAAGA
-278 CEGVVALPPVFG
+278 CEGIVALPPVFG
-290 DWNDAFMQNGEE
+290 DWNDAFVQKGEE

-307 IYDAIRPVAESP
+307 IYDAIRPPADSP

-377 AGLFQRLRAP
+377 AGLFQHLRAP
-387 FSSGKIASVVD
+387 FSSGKIASVVE
-398 TLKLIIPRQDAPAR
+398 TLKLIIPQQDTPAR
-412 RLIGFRNGVLDTSTG
+412 RLIGFRNGVLDTATG
-427 VFSPHSKAHWLRTL
+427 TFSPHHKSHWLRTL
-441 CDVDFTPPVKG
+441 CDVDFTPPVEG
-452 ETLEA
+452 ETLET
-457 HAPNF
+457 HAPDF
-462 WRWLDRAAGSCAD
+462 WRWLDRAAGGRQE

-576 YRDAYSTHIPAVI
+576 YKDAYSTHIPAVI

-610 VIIHFPEQ
+610 VILHFPEQ
-618 IAPEER
+618 IAPDER
-624 DPQLKDK
+624 DPQLKNK

-644 QKFSDPMTARTLL
+644 QKFSDPMTARALL

-667 SIKRDSDPTFD
+667 SIKREADPTFD
-678 FCGYLEALPEPD
+678 FCGYLEALPEPE
-690 GMYMGNANIIPKQP
+690 GMYIGNASIIPRQP
-704 RLYLYHAYLVYM
+704 RLYLYHAYLAYM

-721 KNTLSLTMFGKG
+721 RNTLSLTMFGKG
-733 LSAMLKE
+733 LPAMLKE
-740 YGLNYGKR
+740 YGLSYEKR
-748 RTNQGMQTNLA
+748 RKNQGIQTNLA
-759 LRDESNAD
+759 LREESNAD
-767 WLPRCD
+767 WLPKCD
-773 ETTAL
+773 EPIAK

>member
-1 MKMNVTETV
+1 MKMNVTDTV
-10 RQACGHWPRI
+10 NMACGHWPRI
-20 LPALGVKVIKNRHQA
+20 LPALGVPVIRNRHQA

-73 FDVSSSEAAQKVNA
+73 FGVSASEAAGKVNA
-87 VTGNLPPVAP
+87 VTGTLPPVTA
-97 EAIAAAETETDAD
+97 ATATADTGTDAARKAAAA
-110 RKTAAELAAKLME
+110 RAAELVASA
-123 KTRPATGNAYLT
+123 RPATGNAYLT
-135 RKGFPGRES
+135 RKGLADREC
-144 LMFTAT
+144 LTLATT
-150 HKTGGVTYRAGDVV
+150 HKTGGVTYCAGDVV
-164 VPLHDETGAL
+164 VPLHDDTGAL
-174 VNLQLIN
+174 VNVQLIN
-181 SDGLKRT
+181 ADGEKRT
-188 LKGGQVKGTC
+188 LKGGKVKGAA
-198 HTIEGQKQAGKRQ
+198 HTFSGKKETGKRL

-245 LVRQKHPACQI
+245 LARRQHPACQI
-256 VLAADRDLNGDGQS
+256 ILAADRDLSGDGQT

-278 CEGVVALPPVFG
+278 CNGVVALPPVFG
-290 DWNDAFMQNGEE
+290 DWNDALSQKGEE
-302 ATRKA
+302 ATGKA
-307 IYDAIRPVAESP
+307 IYDAIRPPVQSP
-319 FTTMSEAEFTAM
+319 FDTMSEAEFTAM

-360 EAGIWKIIPPSD
+360 ENGIWKVIPPSD

-387 FSSGKIASVVD
+387 FSSGRIASVVE
-398 TLKLIIPRQDAPAR
+398 TLKLIIPQQEAPAR
-412 RLIGFRNGVLDTSTG
+412 RLIGFRNGVLDTKTG
-427 VFSPHSKAHWLRTL
+427 TFSPHHKSHWLRTL
-441 CDVDFTPPVKG
+441 CDVDFTPPVAG
-452 ETLEA
+452 ETLA
-457 HAPNF
+457 SHAPHF
-462 WRWLDRAAGSCAD
+462 WQWLDRAAGGSAD

-618 IAPEER
+618 IAPAER
-624 DPQLKDK
+624 DPHLKDK

-644 QKFSDPMTARTLL
+644 QRFSDPMTARTLL

-667 SIKRDSDPTFD
+667 SIKRDADPAFD
-678 FCGYLEALPEPD
+678 FCGYLEALPQTN
-690 GMYMGNANIIPKQP
+690 GMFMGNANIVPRQP
-704 RLYLYHAYLVYM
+704 RSYLYHAYLVYM
-716 EAHGY
+716 EANGFKHV
-721 KNTLSLTMFGKG
+721 LSLKMFGTG
-733 LSAMLKE
+733 L
-740 YGLNYGKR
+740 
-748 RTNQGMQTNLA
+748 
-759 LRDESNAD
+759 
-767 WLPRCD
+767 P
-773 ETTAL
+773 

>member
-1 MKMNVTETV
+1 MKMNVTDTV
-10 RQACGHWPRI
+10 KQACGHWPRI
-20 LPALGVKVIKNRHQA
+20 LPALGVTVIKNRHQA

-73 FDVSSSEAAQKVNA
+73 FGVTPSEAAGKVNA
-87 VTGNLPPVAP
+87 VTGNLPPVVP
-97 EAIAAAETETDAD
+97 EVTAAAEAETEAD
-110 RKTAAELAAKLME
+110 RKAAAALAARLME
-123 KTRPATGNAYLT
+123 KARPCTGNAYLT
-135 RKGFPGRES
+135 RKGFPGREC
-144 LMFTAT
+144 LTLT
-150 HKTGGVTYRAGDVV
+150 TLHKTGGVTYRAGDVV
-164 VPLHDETGAL
+164 VPLYDDSGAL
-174 VNLQLIN
+174 VNVQLIN
-181 SDGLKRT
+181 ADGLKRT
-188 LKGGQVKGTC
+188 LKGGQVKGAC
-198 HTIEGQKQAGKRQ
+198 HILDGKKEAGKRL

-245 LVRQKHPACQI
+245 LARHKYPACRI
-256 VLAADRDLNGDGQS
+256 VIAADRDLNGDGQTKAS
-270 KAAAAADA
+270 AAAES

-290 DWNDAFMQNGEE
+290 DWNDAYTQHGGK

-307 IYDAIRPVAESP
+307 MYDAIRPPADSP
-319 FTTMSEAEFTAM
+319 FSTMSEAEFTAM

-360 EAGIWKIIPPSD
+360 GAGIWKIIPPSD

-398 TLKLIIPRQDAPAR
+398 TLKLIIPQQDAPPR
-412 RLIGFRNGVLDTSTG
+412 RLIGFRNGVLDTKSG
-427 VFSPHSKAHWLRTL
+427 IFSPHSKTHWLRTL
-441 CDVDFTPPVKG
+441 CDVDFTPPVEG
-452 ETLEA
+452 ETLET

-462 WRWLDRAAGSCAD
+462 WRWLDRAAGSRAD

-610 VIIHFPEQ
+610 VIMHFPEQ

-624 DPQLKDK
+624 DPKLKDK

-644 QKFSDPMTARTLL
+644 QTFSDPMTARTLL

-667 SIKRDSDPTFD
+667 SIKRDADPTFD

-690 GMYMGNANIIPKQP
+690 GMYMGNANIIPRQP

-733 LSAMLKE
+733 LSSMLKE
-740 YGLNYGKR
+740 YGLNYARR

-759 LRDESNAD
+759 LREESNAD

-773 ETTAL
+773 ETTAT

>member
-1 MKMNVTETV
+1 MKMNVTDTV
-10 RQACGHWPRI
+10 KQACGHWPRI

-73 FDVSSSEAAQKVNA
+73 FGLNASEAAGKVNA

-97 EAIAAAETETDAD
+97 EVIAAAEAETEAD
-110 RKTAAELAAKLME
+110 RKAAAALAVRLME
-123 KTRPATGNAYLT
+123 KTRPASGNAYLT
-135 RKGFPGRES
+135 RKCFPDRECPV
-144 LMFTAT
+144 LTVT
-150 HKTGGVTYRAGDVV
+150 HKTGGVTFRAGDVV
-164 VPLHDETGAL
+164 VPLYDDTGAL
-174 VNLQLIN
+174 VNLQLIS

-188 LKGGQVKGTC
+188 LKGGAVKGAC
-198 HTIEGQKQAGKRQ
+198 HTIEGKKQAGKRL

-256 VLAADRDLNGDGQS
+256 VLAADRDLNGDGQN
-270 KAAAAADA
+270 KAAAAAGA

-290 DWNDAFMQNGEE
+290 DWNDAFMQHGGET
-302 ATRKA
+302 TRKA
-307 IYDAIRPVAESP
+307 IYDAIQPPAQSP
-319 FTTMSEAEFTAM
+319 FDTMSEAEFTAM
-331 STSEKAMRVHEHYG
+331 SASDKALRVHEHYG

-360 EAGIWKIIPPSD
+360 ENGIWKNIPAATFS
-372 FARDV
+372 RNV
-377 AGLFQRLRAP
+377 ADLFQRLRAP
-387 FSSGKIASVVD
+387 FSSGKIASVVE
-398 TLKLIIPRQDAPAR
+398 TLKLIIPQQDTPAR
-412 RLIGFRNGVLDTSTG
+412 RLIGFRNGVLDTQSG
-427 VFSPHSKAHWLRTL
+427 IFSPHSKSHWLRTL
-441 CDVDFTPPVKG
+441 CDVDFTPPVEG
-452 ETLEA
+452 EMLET

-462 WRWLDRAAGSCAD
+462 WRWLDRAAGKNPQ

-515 TMLAGEDNATSA
+515 TLLAGEDNATSA
-527 TIETLESPRERAA
+527 DIDTLEDPRKRAS

-576 YRDAYSTHIPAVI
+576 YQNPYSTHIPAVI

-624 DPQLKDK
+624 DPQLRDK

-644 QKFSDPMTARTLL
+644 QKFSDPMAARALL

-667 SIKRDSDPTFD
+667 SIKRDADPTFD
-678 FCGYLEALPEPD
+678 FCGYLEMLPQTN
-690 GMYMGNANIIPKQP
+690 GMFMGNASIIPRNYRK
-704 RLYLYHAYLVYM
+704 YLYHAYLAYM
-716 EAHGY
+716 EANGY
-721 KNTLSLTMFGKG
+721 RNVLSLKMFGLG
-733 LSAMLKE
+733 LPMMLKE
-740 YGLNYGKR
+740 YGLNYEKR
-748 RTNQGMQTNLA
+748 HTKQGIQTNLS
-759 LRDESNAD
+759 LKEESYGD
-767 WLPRCD
+767 WLPKCD
-773 ETTAL
+773 EPTAT

>member
-10 RQACGHWPRI
+10 KQACGHWPRI

-73 FDVSSSEAAQKVNA
+73 FGVTSSEAAGKVNA
-87 VTGNLPPVAP
+87 VTGSLSPVAP
-97 EAIAAAETETDAD
+97 EVIASVEAETVVDRKAAAA
-110 RKTAAELAAKLME
+110 LAVRLME

-135 RKGFPGRES
+135 RKGFPVLEC
-144 LMFTAT
+144 LTLTTM
-150 HKTGGVTYRAGDVV
+150 HKTGGVTFRAGDVV
-164 VPLHDETGAL
+164 VPLYDDTGAL

-181 SDGLKRT
+181 ADGLKRT
-188 LKGGQVKGTC
+188 LKGGQVKGAC
-198 HTIEGQKQAGKRQ
+198 HIIEGKKQAGKRL

-245 LVRQKHPACQI
+245 LARQKSPACQI

-270 KAAAAADA
+270 KAAAAADS
-278 CEGVVALPPVFG
+278 CKGVVALPPVFG
-290 DWNDAFMQNGEE
+290 DWNDAFIQYGEE

-307 IYDAIRPVAESP
+307 IYDAIRPPAQSP
-319 FTTMSEAEFTAM
+319 FDTMSEAEFTAM
-331 STSEKAMRVHEHYG
+331 SASDKALRVHEHYG

-360 EAGIWKIIPPSD
+360 ENGIWKNIPAATFS
-372 FARDV
+372 RNV
-377 AGLFQRLRAP
+377 ADLFQRLRAP
-387 FSSGKIASVVD
+387 FSSGKIASVVE
-398 TLKLIIPRQDAPAR
+398 TLKLIIPQQDTPAR
-412 RLIGFRNGVLDTSTG
+412 RLIGFRNGVLDTQSG
-427 VFSPHSKAHWLRTL
+427 LFSPHSKSHWLRTL
-441 CDVDFTPPVKG
+441 CDVDFTPPVEG
-452 ETLEA
+452 EMLET

-462 WRWLDRAAGSCAD
+462 WRWLDRAAGKSPQ

-515 TMLAGEDNATSA
+515 TLLAGEDNATSA
-527 TIETLESPRERAA
+527 DIDTLEDPRKRAS

-576 YRDAYSTHIPAVI
+576 YQNPYSTHIPAVI

-624 DPQLKDK
+624 DPQPRDK

-644 QKFSDPMTARTLL
+644 QKFSDPMTARALL

-667 SIKRDSDPTFD
+667 SIKRDADPTFD
-678 FCGYLEALPEPD
+678 FCGYLEMLPQTN
-690 GMYMGNANIIPKQP
+690 GMFMGNASIIPRNYRK
-704 RLYLYHAYLVYM
+704 YLYHAYLAYM
-716 EAHGY
+716 EANGY
-721 KNTLSLTMFGKG
+721 RNVLSLKMFGLG
-733 LSAMLKE
+733 LPMMLKE
-740 YGLNYGKR
+740 YGLNYEKR
-748 RTNQGMQTNLA
+748 HTKQGIQTNLS
-759 LRDESNAD
+759 LKEESYGD
-767 WLPRCD
+767 WLPKCD
-773 ETTAL
+773 EPAAT

>member
-10 RQACGHWPRI
+10 KQACGHWPRI

-73 FDVSSSEAAQKVNA
+73 FGVSASEAAGKVSA
-87 VTGNLPPVAP
+87 LTGSLPPVAP
-97 EAIAAAETETDAD
+97 EMIAAAEAETGAG
-110 RKTAAELAAKLME
+110 RKAAVTLAAKLME
-123 KTRPATGNAYLT
+123 KTRTATGNAYLT
-135 RKGFPGRES
+135 RKGFPGYECVM
-144 LMFTAT
+144 LTAT
-150 HKTGGVTYRAGDVV
+150 HKTGGVTYCAGDMV
-164 VPLHDETGAL
+164 VPLYDERGAL

-181 SDGLKRT
+181 ADGIKRT
-188 LKGGQVKGTC
+188 LKGGAVKGCC
-198 HTIEGQKQAGKRQ
+198 HTLEGKKQAGKRL

-245 LVRQKHPACQI
+245 LARQKHPACQI
-256 VLAADRDLNGDGQS
+256 VLAADRDLSGDGQT
-270 KAAAAADA
+270 KAAAAARV
-278 CEGVVALPPVFG
+278 CEGIVALPPVFG
-290 DWNDAFMQNGEE
+290 DWNDAFMQQGEDS
-302 ATRKA
+302 TRKA
-307 IYDAIRPVAESP
+307 VYGAVQPAAQSP
-319 FTTMSEAEFTAM
+319 FDTMSEAEFTAM
-331 STSEKAMRVHEHYG
+331 SASEKAMRVHEHYG
-345 EALAVDANGQLLSRY
+345 ESLAVDANGQLLSRY
-360 EAGIWKIIPPSD
+360 ENGIWKVIPPSD

-387 FSSGKIASVVD
+387 FSSGRIASVVD
-398 TLKLIIPRQDAPAR
+398 TLKLIIPQQAAPAR
-412 RLIGFRNGVLDTSTG
+412 RLIGFRNGVLDTQSG
-427 VFSPHSKAHWLRTL
+427 IFSPHSKAHWLRTL
-441 CDVDFTPPVKG
+441 CDVDFTPPVEG
-452 ETLEA
+452 ETLET

-462 WRWLDRAAGSCAD
+462 WRWLDRAAGGRAD

-503 GGSGKSILAEIA
+503 GGSGKSVLAEIA
-515 TMLAGEDNATSA
+515 TLLAGEDNATSA
-527 TIETLESPRERAA
+527 DIDTLEDPRKRAS

-576 YRDAYSTHIPAVI
+576 YQNPYSTHIPAVI

-631 IARELAVIVRQLM
+631 IACELAVIVRQLM
-644 QKFSDPMTARTLL
+644 QQFSDPMTARAIL

-667 SIKRDSDPTFD
+667 SIKRDADPTFD
-678 FCGYLEALPEPD
+678 FCGYLEALPQTS
-690 GMYMGNANIIPKQP
+690 GMFMGNANIIPRQP
-704 RLYLYHAYLVYM
+704 RNYLYHAYLVYM
-716 EAHGY
+716 EANGY
-721 KNTLSLTMFGKG
+721 RNVLSLKMFGLG
-733 LSAMLKE
+733 LPMMLKE
-740 YGLNYGKR
+740 YGMNYEKR
-748 RTNQGMQTNLA
+748 HTKQGTQTNLT
-759 LRDESNAD
+759 LREDSNGD
-767 WLPRCD
+767 WLPKCD
-773 ETTAL
+773 EPAAT

>member
-10 RQACGHWPRI
+10 KQACGHWPRI

-58 NQCGAGDGLKLVEKV
+58 NQCGAGDGLKLIEKV
-73 FDVSSSEAAQKVNA
+73 FGVTASEAAGKVDA

-97 EAIAAAETETDAD
+97 EVIAAAEAETEAD
-110 RKTAAELAAKLME
+110 RKAAAALAVRLME
-123 KTRPATGNAYLT
+123 KTRMASGNAYLT
-135 RKGFPGRES
+135 RKGFPGHEC
-144 LMFTAT
+144 LMLTAT
-150 HKTGGVTYRAGDVV
+150 HKTGGVTFRAGDVV
-164 VPLHDETGAL
+164 VPLHDDTGAL
-174 VNLQLIN
+174 VNLHFIN
-181 SDGLKRT
+181 SEGLKRT
-188 LKGGQVKGTC
+188 LKGGAVKGAC
-198 HTIEGQKQAGKRQ
+198 HTIEGKKQAGKRL

-245 LVRQKHPACQI
+245 LARQKHPACQI
-256 VLAADRDLNGDGQS
+256 VLAADRDLSGDGQN
-270 KAAAAADA
+270 KAAAAAEA

-290 DWNDAFMQNGEE
+290 DWNDAFVQHGGE

-307 IYDAIRPVAESP
+307 IYDAIRPPAQSP
-319 FTTMSEAEFTAM
+319 FDTMSEAEFTAM
-331 STSEKAMRVHEHYG
+331 SASDKALRVHEHYG

-360 EAGIWKIIPPSD
+360 ENGIWKNIPAATFS
-372 FARDV
+372 RNV
-377 AGLFQRLRAP
+377 ADLFQRLRAP
-387 FSSGKIASVVD
+387 FSSGKIASVVE
-398 TLKLIIPRQDAPAR
+398 TLKLIIPQQDTPAR
-412 RLIGFRNGVLDTSTG
+412 RLIGFRNGVLDTQSG
-427 VFSPHSKAHWLRTL
+427 IFSPHSKSHWLRTL
-441 CDVDFTPPVKG
+441 CDVDFTPPVEG
-452 ETLEA
+452 EMLET

-462 WRWLDRAAGSCAD
+462 WRWLDRAAGKNPQ

-515 TMLAGEDNATSA
+515 TLLAGEDNATSA
-527 TIETLESPRERAA
+527 DIDTLEDPRKRAS

-576 YRDAYSTHIPAVI
+576 YQNPYSTHIPAVI

-624 DPQLKDK
+624 DPQLRDK

-644 QKFSDPMTARTLL
+644 QKFSDPMTARALL

-667 SIKRDSDPTFD
+667 SIKRDADPTFD
-678 FCGYLEALPEPD
+678 FCGYLEMLPQTN
-690 GMYMGNANIIPKQP
+690 GMFMGNASIVP
-704 RLYLYHAYLVYM
+704 RNYRKYLYHAYLAYM
-716 EAHGY
+716 EANGY
-721 KNTLSLTMFGKG
+721 RNVLSLKMFGLG
-733 LSAMLKE
+733 LPMMLKE
-740 YGLNYGKR
+740 YGLNYEKR
-748 RTNQGMQTNLA
+748 HTKQGIQTNLS
-759 LRDESNAD
+759 LKEESYGD
-767 WLPRCD
+767 WLPKCD
-773 ETTAL
+773 EPAAT

>member
-10 RQACGHWPRI
+10 KHACGHWSRI

-35 CPVCGGSDR
+35 CPMCGGSDR

-73 FDVSSSEAAQKVNA
+73 FGVSASEAAGKVNA
-87 VTGNLPPVAP
+87 VTGNMPPVAP
-97 EAIAAAETETDAD
+97 EVIAAAEAETEAD
-110 RKTAAELAAKLME
+110 RKAAAALAIRLME
-123 KTRPATGNAYLT
+123 KTRPASSNAYLT
-135 RKGFPGRES
+135 RKGFPDRECPVLTS
-144 LMFTAT
+144 M
-150 HKTGGVTYRAGDVV
+150 HKTGGVTFRAGDVV
-164 VPLHDETGAL
+164 VPLYDDTGAP

-181 SDGLKRT
+181 ADGLKRT
-188 LKGGQVKGTC
+188 LKGGQVKRAC
-198 HTIEGQKQAGKRQ
+198 HVIEGKKQAGKRL

-245 LVRQKHPACQI
+245 LARQKHPACQI

-278 CEGVVALPPVFG
+278 CEGIVALPPVFG
-290 DWNDAFMQNGEE
+290 DWNDAFVQKGEE

-307 IYDAIRPVAESP
+307 IYDAIRPPADSP

-387 FSSGKIASVVD
+387 FSSGKIASVVE
-398 TLKLIIPRQDAPAR
+398 TLKLIIPQQDAPAR
-412 RLIGFRNGVLDTSTG
+412 RLIGFRNGVLDTATG
-427 VFSPHSKAHWLRTL
+427 TFSPHHKSHWLRTL
-441 CDVDFTPPVKG
+441 CDVDFTPPVEG
-452 ETLEA
+452 ETLET
-457 HAPNF
+457 HAPDF
-462 WRWLDRAAGSCAD
+462 WRWLDRAAGGRPE

-576 YRDAYSTHIPAVI
+576 YKDAYSTHIPAVI

-610 VIIHFPEQ
+610 VILHFPEQ
-618 IAPEER
+618 IAPDER
-624 DPQLKDK
+624 DPQLKNK

-644 QKFSDPMTARTLL
+644 QKFSDPMTARALL

-667 SIKRDSDPTFD
+667 SIKRDADPAFD
-678 FCGYLEALPEPD
+678 FCGYLEALPEPE
-690 GMYMGNANIIPKQP
+690 GMYIGNANIIPRQP
-704 RLYLYHAYLVYM
+704 RLYLYHAYLAYM
-716 EAHGY
+716 EAHGNR
-721 KNTLSLTMFGKG
+721 NTLSLTMFGKR
-733 LSAMLKE
+733 LPAMLKE
-740 YGLNYGKR
+740 YGLSYEKR
-748 RTNQGMQTNLA
+748 RKNQGIQTNLA
-759 LRDESNAD
+759 LREESNAD
-767 WLPRCD
+767 WLPKCD
-773 ETTAL
+773 DPLAK